1 MLKLEII
8 SPKEKVFSTE
18 AKEVILPTESGEIGL
33 LMGHIPLITQLKL
46 GALKVIN
53 DSSQEVFAIKGG
65 YAQLVSD
72 KISILTDEAIA
83 SSDLEASEI
92 EQAINNVE
100 KQLAN
105 SESASEK
112 QSLSKLLKYY
122 QLQESLLAQR
132 S

>member
-18 AKEVILPTESGEIGL
+18 AKEVVLPTESGEIGL
-33 LMGHIPLITQLKL
+33 LTGHIPLITQLKL

-53 DSSQEVFAIKGG
+53 ESSQEVFAIKGG

-92 EQAINNVE
+92 EQRINDIE
-100 KQLAN
+100 KQLADA
-105 SESASEK
+105 ESASEI
-112 QSLSKLLKYY
+112 QSLSKLLKFY

>member
-18 AKEVILPTESGEIGL
+18 AKQVVLPTESGEIGL
-33 LMGHIPLITQLKL
+33 LTGHIPMVTQLKL

-53 DSSQEVFAIKGG
+53 DSSQEIFAIKGG
-65 YAQLVSD
+65 FAQLVSD
-72 KISILTDEAIA
+72 TISILTDEAVA
-83 SSDLEASEI
+83 ASDLEATEI
-92 EQAINNVE
+92 EQSINAVE
-100 KQLAN
+100 KKLAD

-112 QSLSKLLKYY
+112 QSLSKRLKFY

>member
-18 AKEVILPTESGEIGL
+18 AKQVVLPTESGEIGL
-33 LMGHIPLITQLKL
+33 LTGHIPLVTQLKL

-53 DSSQEVFAIKGG
+53 ESSQEAFAIQGG
-65 YAQLVSD
+65 FAQLVSD

-83 SSDLEASEI
+83 TSDLEASAI
-92 EQAINNVE
+92 EASINAVE
-100 KQLAN
+100 KQLA
-105 SESASEK
+105 SAESASEK
-112 QSLSKLLKYY
+112 ESLAKRLKFY
-122 QLQESLLAQR
+122 QLQESLLSQR

>member
-18 AKEVILPTESGEIGL
+18 AKQVVLPTESGEIGL
-33 LMGHIPLITQLKL
+33 LTGHIPMVTQLKL
-46 GALKVIN
+46 GSLKVIN
-53 DSSQEVFAIKGG
+53 DSSQEIFAIKGG
-65 YAQLVSD
+65 FAQLVSD
-72 KISILTDEAIA
+72 TISILTDEAVA
-83 SSDLEASEI
+83 ASDLEATEI
-92 EQAINNVE
+92 EQSINAVE
-100 KQLAN
+100 KKLAD

-112 QSLSKLLKYY
+112 QSLSKQLKFY

>member
-18 AKEVILPTESGEIGL
+18 AKQVVLPTESGEIGL
-33 LMGHIPLITQLKL
+33 LTGHIPLVTQLKL

-53 DSSQEVFAIKGG
+53 ESNQEAFAIQGG
-65 YAQLVSD
+65 FAQLVSD

-83 SSDLEASEI
+83 ASDLEASAI
-92 EQAINNVE
+92 EASINALE
-100 KQLAN
+100 KQLA
-105 SESASEK
+105 SAESASEK
-112 QSLSKLLKYY
+112 EILTKRLKFY
-122 QLQESLLAQR
+122 QLQGSLLAQR

>member
-18 AKEVILPTESGEIGL
+18 AKQVVLPTESGEIGL
-33 LMGHIPLITQLKL
+33 LTGHIPMVTQLKL

-53 DSSQEVFAIKGG
+53 DSSQEIFAIKGG
-65 YAQLVSD
+65 FAQLVSD
-72 KISILTDEAIA
+72 TISILTDEAVA
-83 SSDLEASEI
+83 ASDLEALEI
-92 EQAINNVE
+92 EQSINAVE
-100 KQLAN
+100 KKLAD

-112 QSLSKLLKYY
+112 QSLSKQLKFY

>member
-18 AKEVILPTESGEIGL
+18 AKQVVLPTESGEIGL
-33 LMGHIPLITQLKL
+33 LTGHIPMVTQLKL

-53 DSSQEVFAIKGG
+53 DSSQDIFAIKGG
-65 YAQLVSD
+65 FAQLVSD
-72 KISILTDEAIA
+72 TISILTDEAVA
-83 SSDLEASEI
+83 ASDLEASEI
-92 EQAINNVE
+92 EQSINAVE
-100 KQLAN
+100 KKLAD

-112 QSLSKLLKYY
+112 QSLSKQLKFY

>member
-18 AKEVILPTESGEIGL
+18 AKEVVLPTESGEIGL
-33 LMGHIPLITQLKL
+33 LTGHIPLVTQLKL

-53 DSSQEVFAIKGG
+53 ESRQEAFAIQGG
-65 YAQLVSD
+65 FAQLVSD

-83 SSDLEASEI
+83 ASDLEASAI
-92 EQAINNVE
+92 EASINAVE
-100 KQLAN
+100 KQLA
-105 SESASEK
+105 SAESASEK
-112 QSLSKLLKYY
+112 ESLTKRLKFY

>member
-18 AKEVILPTESGEIGL
+18 AKQVVLPTESGEIGL
-33 LMGHIPLITQLKL
+33 LTGHIPMVTQLKL

-53 DSSQEVFAIKGG
+53 ESSQEIFAIRGG
-65 YAQLVSD
+65 FAQLVSD
-72 KISILTDEAIA
+72 KISILTDEAVA
-83 SSDLEASEI
+83 ASDLEASAI
-92 EQAINNVE
+92 EQSINAVE
-100 KQLAN
+100 KKLAD
-105 SESASEK
+105 SESASER
-112 QSLSKLLKYY
+112 QSLSSLLKFY

>member
-18 AKEVILPTESGEIGL
+18 AKQVVLPTESGEIGL
-33 LMGHIPLITQLKL
+33 LAGHIPLVTQLKL

-53 DSSQEVFAIKGG
+53 ESNREVFAIKAGF
-65 YAQLVSD
+65 AQLVSD
-72 KISILTDEAIA
+72 KISILTDEAVA
-83 SSDLEASEI
+83 VSDLEASSI
-92 EQAINNVE
+92 DRSIKDVQKRLDDA
-100 KQLAN
+100 
-105 SESASEK
+105 ESASEK
-112 QSLSKLLKYY
+112 QSLSNLLKFY

>member
-18 AKEVILPTESGEIGL
+18 AKQVVLPTESGEIGL
-33 LMGHIPLITQLKL
+33 LTGHIPLVTQLKL
-46 GALKVIN
+46 GTLKVIN
-53 DSSQEVFAIKGG
+53 ESSQEAFAIQGG
-65 YAQLVSD
+65 FAQLVSD

-83 SSDLEASEI
+83 ASDLEASVI
-92 EQAINNVE
+92 EASIYAVE
-100 KQLAN
+100 KQLA
-105 SESASEK
+105 SAESALEK
-112 QSLSKLLKYY
+112 ESLTKRLKFY

>member
-18 AKEVILPTESGEIGL
+18 AKQVVLPTESGEIGL
-33 LMGHIPLITQLKL
+33 LTGHIPLVTQLKL
-46 GALKVIN
+46 GTLKVIN
-53 DSSQEVFAIKGG
+53 ESSQEAFAIQGG
-65 YAQLVSD
+65 VAQLVSD

-83 SSDLEASEI
+83 ASDLEASVI
-92 EQAINNVE
+92 EASINAVE
-100 KQLAN
+100 KQLA
-105 SESASEK
+105 SAESALEK
-112 QSLSKLLKYY
+112 ESLTKRLKFY

>member
-18 AKEVILPTESGEIGL
+18 AKQVILPTESGEIGL
-33 LMGHIPLITQLKL
+33 LTGHIPLITQLKL

-53 DSSQEVFAIKGG
+53 ESSQEIFAIKGG

-83 SSDLEASEI
+83 SSDLEASSI
-92 EQAINNVE
+92 EQSINEVE

-112 QSLSKLLKYY
+112 QSLSKLLKFY
-122 QLQESLLAQR
+122 QLQESLLTQR

>member
-33 LMGHIPLITQLKL
+33 LTGHIPLITQLKL

-122 QLQESLLAQR
+122 QLRESLLAQR

>member
-18 AKEVILPTESGEIGL
+18 AKQVVLPTESGEIGL
-33 LMGHIPLITQLKL
+33 LTGHIPLVTQLKL
-46 GALKVIN
+46 GALKVIKE
-53 DSSQEVFAIKGG
+53 SSQEAFAIQGG
-65 YAQLVSD
+65 FAQLVSD

-83 SSDLEASEI
+83 ASDLEASAI
-92 EQAINNVE
+92 EASINAVE
-100 KQLAN
+100 KQLA
-105 SESASEK
+105 SAESASEK
-112 QSLSKLLKYY
+112 ESLTKRLKFY

>member
-18 AKEVILPTESGEIGL
+18 AKQVVLPTELGEIGL
-33 LMGHIPLITQLKL
+33 LTGHIPMVTQLKL

-53 DSSQEVFAIKGG
+53 DSSQEIFAIKGG
-65 YAQLVSD
+65 FAQLVSD
-72 KISILTDEAIA
+72 TISILTDEAVA
-83 SSDLEASEI
+83 ASDLEASEI
-92 EQAINNVE
+92 EQSINAVE
-100 KQLAN
+100 KKLAD

-112 QSLSKLLKYY
+112 QSLSKQLKFY

>member
-8 SPKEKVFSTE
+8 SPKETVFSTE
-18 AKEVILPTESGEIGL
+18 AKQVVLPTESGEIGL
-33 LMGHIPLITQLKL
+33 LVGHIPLVTQLKL

-53 DSSQEVFAIKGG
+53 ESSQEAFAINSGF
-65 YAQLVSD
+65 AQLVSD

-83 SSDLEASEI
+83 ASDLEASAI
-92 EQAINNVE
+92 EASINAVE
-100 KQLAN
+100 KQLA
-105 SESASEK
+105 SVESASEK
-112 QSLSKLLKYY
+112 VSLTKRLKFY

>member
-18 AKEVILPTESGEIGL
+18 AKQVVLPTESGEIGL
-33 LMGHIPLITQLKL
+33 LTGHIPLVTQLKL

-53 DSSQEVFAIKGG
+53 ESSKEAFAIQGG
-65 YAQLVSD
+65 FAQLVSD

-83 SSDLEASEI
+83 ASDLEASVI
-92 EQAINNVE
+92 EASINALE
-100 KQLAN
+100 KQLA
-105 SESASEK
+105 SAESASEK
-112 QSLSKLLKYY
+112 ESLTKRLKFY

>member
-33 LMGHIPLITQLKL
+33 LTGHIPLITQLKL

-122 QLQESLLAQR
+122 QLQESLLVQR

>member
-18 AKEVILPTESGEIGL
+18 AKQVVLPTESGEIGL
-33 LMGHIPLITQLKL
+33 LTGHIPMVTQLKL

-53 DSSQEVFAIKGG
+53 DSSQEIFAIKGG
-65 YAQLVSD
+65 FAQLVSD
-72 KISILTDEAIA
+72 TISILTDEAVA
-83 SSDLEASEI
+83 ASDLEASEI
-92 EQAINNVE
+92 EQSINAVE
-100 KQLAN
+100 KKLAD

-112 QSLSKLLKYY
+112 QSLSKRLKFY

>member
-8 SPKEKVFSTE
+8 SPKEKVFWTE
-18 AKEVILPTESGEIGL
+18 AKEVVLPTESGEIGL
-33 LMGHIPLITQLKL
+33 LTGHIPLITQLKL

-53 DSSQEVFAIKGG
+53 ESSQEVFAIKGG

-92 EQAINNVE
+92 EQRINDVE
-100 KQLAN
+100 KQLADA
-105 SESASEK
+105 ESASEI
-112 QSLSKLLKYY
+112 QSLSKLLKFY
-122 QLQESLLAQR
+122 QLQESLLDQR

>member
-18 AKEVILPTESGEIGL
+18 AKQVVLPTESGEIGL
-33 LMGHIPLITQLKL
+33 LTGHIPIVTQLKL

-53 DSSQEVFAIKGG
+53 ESSQEVFAIKGG
-65 YAQLVSD
+65 FAQLVSD
-72 KISILTDEAIA
+72 KISILTDEAVSTNNI
-83 SSDLEASEI
+83 EAAAI
-92 EQAINNVE
+92 EQAINDVE
-100 KQLAN
+100 KQLAD

-112 QSLSKLLKYY
+112 QSLTKLLKFY

>member
-18 AKEVILPTESGEIGL
+18 AKQVVLPTESGEIGL
-33 LMGHIPLITQLKL
+33 LTGHIPLVTQLKL

-53 DSSQEVFAIKGG
+53 ESSQEVFAIQGG
-65 YAQLVSD
+65 FAQLVSD

-83 SSDLEASEI
+83 ASDLEASAI
-92 EQAINNVE
+92 EASINAVE
-100 KQLAN
+100 KQLA
-105 SESASEK
+105 SAESASEK
-112 QSLSKLLKYY
+112 ESLTKRLKFY

>member
-18 AKEVILPTESGEIGL
+18 AKQVVLPTELGEIGL
-33 LMGHIPLITQLKL
+33 LTGHIPMVTQLKL

-53 DSSQEVFAIKGG
+53 DSSQEIFAIKGG
-65 YAQLVSD
+65 FAQLVSD
-72 KISILTDEAIA
+72 TISILTDEAVA
-83 SSDLEASEI
+83 ASDLEASEI
-92 EQAINNVE
+92 EQSINAVE
-100 KQLAN
+100 KKLAD

-112 QSLSKLLKYY
+112 QSLSKRLKFY

>member
-18 AKEVILPTESGEIGL
+18 AKEVVLPTESGEIGL
-33 LMGHIPLITQLKL
+33 LTGHIPLITQLKL

-53 DSSQEVFAIKGG
+53 ESSQEVFAIKGG

-92 EQAINNVE
+92 EQRINDVQ
-100 KQLAN
+100 KQLADA
-105 SESASEK
+105 ESASEI
-112 QSLSKLLKYY
+112 QSLSKLLKFY

>member
-18 AKEVILPTESGEIGL
+18 AKQVVLPTESGEIGL
-33 LMGHIPLITQLKL
+33 LTGHIPMVTQLKL

-53 DSSQEVFAIKGG
+53 ESSQEIFAIRGG
-65 YAQLVSD
+65 FAQLVSD
-72 KISILTDEAIA
+72 KISILTDEAVA
-83 SSDLEASEI
+83 ASDLEASAI
-92 EQAINNVE
+92 EQSINAVE
-100 KQLAN
+100 KKLAD
-105 SESASEK
+105 SESASER
-112 QSLSKLLKYY
+112 QSLSNLLKFY

>member
-18 AKEVILPTESGEIGL
+18 AKQVVLPTESGEIGL
-33 LMGHIPLITQLKL
+33 LTGHIPMVTQLKL

-53 DSSQEVFAIKGG
+53 DSSQEIFAIKGG
-65 YAQLVSD
+65 FAQLVSD
-72 KISILTDEAIA
+72 TISILTDEAVA
-83 SSDLEASEI
+83 ASDLEATEI
-92 EQAINNVE
+92 EQSINAVE
-100 KQLAN
+100 KKLAD

-112 QSLSKLLKYY
+112 QSLSKQLKFY

>member
-18 AKEVILPTESGEIGL
+18 AKQVVLPTESGEIGL
-33 LMGHIPLITQLKL
+33 LAGHIPLVTQLKL

-53 DSSQEVFAIKGG
+53 ESNQEVFAIKAGF
-65 YAQLVSD
+65 AQLVAD
-72 KISILTDEAIA
+72 KISILTDEALA
-83 SSDLEASEI
+83 VSDLEASSI
-92 EQAINNVE
+92 DRSINDVQ
-100 KQLAN
+100 KRLDDA
-105 SESASEK
+105 ESASEK
-112 QSLSKLLKYY
+112 QSLSNLLKFY

>member
-18 AKEVILPTESGEIGL
+18 AKQVVLPTESGEIGL
-33 LMGHIPLITQLKL
+33 LTGHIPLVTQLKL

-53 DSSQEVFAIKGG
+53 ESSKEAFAIQGG
-65 YAQLVSD
+65 FAQLVSD

-83 SSDLEASEI
+83 ASDLEASAI
-92 EQAINNVE
+92 EASINAME
-100 KQLAN
+100 KQLA
-105 SESASEK
+105 SAESASEK
-112 QSLSKLLKYY
+112 ESLTKRLKFY

>member
-18 AKEVILPTESGEIGL
+18 AKQVVLPTESGEIGL
-33 LMGHIPLITQLKL
+33 LTGHIPMVTQLKL

-53 DSSQEVFAIKGG
+53 ESSQEIFAIRGG
-65 YAQLVSD
+65 FAQLVSD
-72 KISILTDEAIA
+72 KISILTDEAVA
-83 SSDLEASEI
+83 ASDLDASAI
-92 EQAINNVE
+92 EQSINAVE
-100 KQLAN
+100 KKLAD
-105 SESASEK
+105 SESASER
-112 QSLSKLLKYY
+112 QSLSNLLKFY

>member
-18 AKEVILPTESGEIGL
+18 AKEVVLPTESGEIGL
-33 LMGHIPLITQLKL
+33 LTGHIPLITQLKL

-53 DSSQEVFAIKGG
+53 ESSQEVFAIKGG

-92 EQAINNVE
+92 EQRINNVE
-100 KQLAN
+100 KQLADA
-105 SESASEK
+105 ESASEI
-112 QSLSKLLKYY
+112 QSLSKLLKFY